1 MVFGS
6 TKKRQHGLTKL
17 DISEQISNRLRC
29 SLPKSKHLVEETLEI
44 IKSTLEK
51 GEDVMISGF
60 GRFYVKEKRAR
71 MGRNPATTKP
81 MKLKKRR
88 VVTFGVS
95 GKLRDRMNSS
105 GSDNDG
111 SNVTQFYGT
120 SGTHSWH

>member
-1 MVFGS
+1 MVFFDI
-6 TKKRQHGLTKL
+6 KKRKHGLTKQ
-17 DISEQISNRLRC
+17 DISEQISNRLRF
-29 SLPKSKHLVEETLEI
+29 SSPKSKHLVEETLEI

-71 MGRNPATTKP
+71 MGRNPATNKS

-95 GKLRDRMNSS
+95 SKLRNKINSS
-105 GSDNDG
+105 GSDHDL
-111 SNVTQFYGT
+111 
-120 SGTHSWH
+120 